1 MADAEKKEMNANDLQ
16 REQVERLIE
25 TTADLQKQVL
35 RKFANSVIE
44 EMRYHFRVAMQKNE
58 LLKEENAELAA
69 KLAEAQSEISEWRML
84 SAKLLKTIR
93 KLDPQGFS
101 TIDTTIH
108 KTKKKQQT

>member
-58 LLKEENAELAA
+58 LLKEENAVLTA
-69 KLAEAQSEISEWRML
+69 KLARAQAVLLDVCEEKKSPAEIRSNAHAFLKEA
-84 SAKLLKTIR
+84 
-93 KLDPQGFS
+93 
-101 TIDTTIH
+101 
-108 KTKKKQQT
+108 